1 MNGSRTHLKGFNEN
15 GMALAIVVI
24 FLAVLSAAA
33 FAFIYKV
40 GARASATNSRGA
52 YLQAQYLA
60 ESAANHSVW
69 RLLNDPGFPEKEDVY
84 YMHSLGQGRY
94 GYKVKRPTAVTFAAV
109 ATVGAVANHAVHQSY
124 VQYIIPENMMVV
136 YADEERS
143 SHPYRRMVGANFDPP
158 NATFEGVHKK
168 TYWAELVGH
177 PFQNEFVA
185 GFIDHNQD
193 IHLGVWNGSS
203 WGNSLQFIVDTDN
216 DYKGLDIAYD
226 TYNGHALAVG
236 YDSQQPGVV
245 MYTVWNGSAWTTPA
259 QAFDIGTGETI
270 VYIQA
275 EGSPVSCEI
284 LIAVADSG
292 SNILLYRWD
301 GATFLNLAIL
311 DTGAAST
318 TDWVVNITYEQQS
331 GEALIVWGRSA
342 STSCQYATWNGS
354 ALSSTASLPAFDS
367 AAHIIRTA
375 ADPTGNTIFLAAVTE
390 NIQIHGAVWDGSA
403 WTDSTAVETLNI
415 EQPSSPEYLN
425 FDVAFESSGSEMIAA
440 WSKSNQNRVKYFRWE
455 KGTPLSGITSA
466 DGPDF
471 NDNIRSMH
479 LCRIPGGDR
488 IALLGNNASSEVR
501 YSLWNGEMFRGDPA
515 VLLTDDHPTD
525 KNLAFDAAFSN
536 YLGGSTGPPLPN

>member
-1 MNGSRTHLKGFNEN
+1 
-15 GMALAIVVI
+15 MALAIVVI

-33 FAFIYKV
+33 FAFIYKA
-40 GARASATNSRGA
+40 GARASAANSRGG

-60 ESAANHSVW
+60 ESAANHSMW

-124 VQYIIPENMMVV
+124 VQYIIPESVMVV
-136 YADEERS
+136 YAVQS
-143 SHPYRRMVGANFDPP
+143 GTSHPYRRMVGASFDPP
-158 NATFEGVHKK
+158 NATFEGVHQKA
-168 TYWAELVGH
+168 YWAELVGH

-185 GFIDHNQD
+185 GFIDHNKD
-193 IHLGVWNGSS
+193 INLGVWDGSS
-203 WGNSLQFIVDTDN
+203 WGNSLLFITDTDKV
-216 DYKGLDIAYD
+216 YKGFDIAYD

-236 YDSQQPGVV
+236 YDGSPGVV
-245 MYTVWNGSAWTTPA
+245 MYAVWDGSAWTSPA
-259 QAFDIGTGETI
+259 QAFDTGTGESI
-270 VYIQA
+270 FYIQA
-275 EGSPVSCEI
+275 EGSPVSGEI

-331 GEALIVWGRSA
+331 GEALIVWGRSS
-342 STSCQYATWNGS
+342 STSCQYATWDGS
-354 ALSSTASLPAFDS
+354 TLSSTASLPAFDS

-375 ADPTGNTIFLAAVTE
+375 ADPTGNTIFLAAMTE

-415 EQPSSPEYLN
+415 EHAQEYLN
-425 FDVAFESSGSEMIAA
+425 FDIAWESSGSELIAV
-440 WSKSNQNRVKYFRWE
+440 WSRSDQNRVKYFRWQ
-455 KGTPLSGITSA
+455 KGASLSGITSA

-479 LCRIPGGDR
+479 LCRIPGSDR
-488 IALLGNNASSEVR
+488 IALLGINSSSDLR
-501 YSLWNGEMFRGDPA
+501 YSLWNGDMFRGDPG

-525 KNLAFDAAFSN
+525 KNLAFDAAFPN
-536 YLGGSTGPPLPN
+536 YLAGSTGPPLSN